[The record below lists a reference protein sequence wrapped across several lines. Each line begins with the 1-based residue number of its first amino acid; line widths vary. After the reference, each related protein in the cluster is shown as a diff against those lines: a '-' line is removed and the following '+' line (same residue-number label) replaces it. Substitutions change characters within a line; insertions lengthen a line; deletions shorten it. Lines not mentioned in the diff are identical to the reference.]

1 MGICLTIEDV
11 FCVIFGHTINVKNYT
26 ITSNLIQIIKIDLT
40 NQTVNLNTSVNHVTY
55 VYLYVPPFPI
65 MDPFLISCIILIA
78 GAIFVIYEAFSPGG
92 FLLIPGIVLLVLGA
106 IGLVW
111 PDILL
116 SIWAPVIAL
125 VVAIPV
131 TLVTLKFYQYLAKPE
146 PPTTTVTESLVGR
159 EGIVIVPT
167 EAGSMK
173 GKVKIGGDLW
183 SATSDEP
190 IEEGTE
196 VIVESSEGVHV
207 HVRRI

>member
-1 MGICLTIEDV
+1 VGIL
-11 FCVIFGHTINVKNYT
+11 
-26 ITSNLIQIIKIDLT
+26 
-40 NQTVNLNTSVNHVTY
+40 
-55 VYLYVPPFPI
+55 
-65 MDPFLISCIILIA
+65 FLI
-78 GAIFVIYEAFSPGG
+78 YEVFAPGG
-92 FLLIPGIVLLVLGA
+92 FLVIPGIVLLVLGVV
-106 IGLVW
+106 GLIW
-111 PDILL
+111 PDILM

-125 VVAIPV
+125 IVAIPV

-159 EGIVIVPT
+159 EGIVTVPT